1 MMTFIID
8 KCERR
13 LKNIAYQSDHD
24 LYATYKGYDLQ
35 VAEQETGGFYATV
48 KDPKGKK
55 IIDNHVRGLYLPE
68 AVKEVMKQICFK
80 ISSNTHNLTN
90 EERTEQCNIP
100 HVSKSVC
107 DHDYVYKILH
117 DHTAADVCIKCGNI
131 KKQTVC

>member
-8 KCERR
+8 KCECR
-13 LKNIAYQSDHD
+13 LKNITYKSDHD

-48 KDPKGKK
+48 KSPKGEK

-80 ISSNTHNLTN
+80 ISSNTNKSSN
-90 EERTEQCNIP
+90 EAQTEQCNIP
-100 HVSKSVC
+100 HVVKSVC
-107 DHDYVYKILH
+107 ETCGKNVDYLF
-117 DHTAADVCIKCGNI
+117 CG
-131 KKQTVC
+131 KYCYYCYTDMV

>member
-1 MMTFIID
+1 MMTFIIE

-13 LKNIAYQSDHD
+13 LKNITYQSDHD

-80 ISSNTHNLTN
+80 ISSNTSKPTN
-90 EERTEQCNIP
+90 EAQTEQCNIP
-100 HVSKSVC
+100 HVINLERSCETCIWCASAKMCKTC
-107 DHDYVYKILH
+107 DEDWSEYERS
-117 DHTAADVCIKCGNI
+117 C
-131 KKQTVC
+131 